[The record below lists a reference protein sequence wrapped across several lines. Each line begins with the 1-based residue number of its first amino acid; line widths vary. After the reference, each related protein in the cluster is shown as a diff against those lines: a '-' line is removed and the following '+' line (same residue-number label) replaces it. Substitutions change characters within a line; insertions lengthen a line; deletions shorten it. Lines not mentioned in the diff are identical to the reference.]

1 MNFIDTKT
9 LFCALGPDDLSDRP
23 ALARRLLAEGNLA
36 FSVQVFPAF
45 FVQSTH
51 PRRQDPVAREEA
63 AGVIE
68 FLAGFPVRVED
79 LERFRAAPAPQR
91 RRQCSFR
98 DAKILAAA
106 SAPGC
111 DVVYSEDLKSAR
123 DHRGVK
129 GVNPLP
135 R

>member
-1 MNFIDTKT
+1 
-9 LFCALGPDDLSDRP
+9 
-23 ALARRLLAEGNLA
+23 
-36 FSVQVFPAF
+36 
-45 FVQSTH
+45 
-51 PRRQDPVAREEA
+51 
-63 AGVIE
+63 VIE
-68 FLAGFPVRVED
+68 SLAGFPVRVED